1 MQTAELK
8 PLMNTLA
15 PMKVIG
21 AHLKGASYE
30 VSVQEIHWAEPGAIH
45 VLSGRHCLIELAE
58 APAEGRARYMV
69 QTSHDKERP
78 VGRLNFMPPES
89 ARSVRWNKGSRHSI
103 VCVLDPRRLGLLGAA
118 DWRWHDVEPACTLD
132 LQNDRLHTCMQW
144 LAEETRSPSF
154 AGGLQISCILSMMA
168 IELQR
173 HCASGQAQ
181 TTPSPGKLSEHQL
194 ALLKELVEGGT
205 DNGALTLADL
215 AKACQLPARELSSMF
230 KKTVGQTL
238 RSYVASTHIA
248 RAKVLLDAGDL
259 LIKQVAYGSG
269 FRSAAAFGE
278 AFRRAT
284 GQTPLQYRH
293 NRGVVCAE
301 GSRHALRNTA
311 CH

>member
-21 AHLKGASYE
+21 AHLEGASYE
-30 VSVQEIHWAEPGAIH
+30 VSVQEIHWAEPGAIN

-58 APAEGRARYMV
+58 APAEGRARYTV
-69 QTSHDKERP
+69 QTPHDRERP

-89 ARSVRWNKGSRHSI
+89 TRSVRWNKGSRHAI

-118 DWRWHDVEPACTLD
+118 DWRWNDVDAARTLD
-132 LQNDRLHTCMQW
+132 LQNERLRCGMQW

-154 AGGLQISCILSMMA
+154 AGGLQISCILTMMA

-173 HCASGQAQ
+173 HCAVGKEETA
-181 TTPSPGKLSEHQL
+181 PSQGKLSERQL
-194 ALLKELVEGGT
+194 ALLKELVEAAT
-205 DNGALTLADL
+205 DNGALTLADM
-215 AKACQLPARELSSMF
+215 AKACQLPTRELSSMF
-230 KKTVGQTL
+230 KRTVGQTL
-238 RSYVASTHIA
+238 RSYVASTHIT
-248 RAKVLLDAGDL
+248 RAKVLLDDREL

-284 GQTPLQYRH
+284 GQTPLQYRQ
-293 NRGVVCAE
+293 NRGVVHRE
-301 GSRHALRNTA
+301 GGFEH
-311 CH
+311 